1 MTQPAPKQHA
11 SLTIF
16 CIALLCAV
24 LLWRLSFFSA
34 EKELGDVICSCL
46 FLAFACFFVART
58 AKPLLSSPVVKWWLL
73 YGVSLFALWPFWES
87 SLPHFLKYPVL
98 LSPLFVSIALYA
110 APDLAQK
117 YVAAVLITA
126 GCFHGVACLWQF
138 FIVYPEL
145 LADAEVLQLTKAQV
159 FRLNEGRTLGLSTS
173 PDLAAML
180 CIAGLFCSISFFQNT
195 PQYRPVLLL
204 SLILTF
210 CGVTLTRS
218 TGGLLS
224 ILVGLGVVFI
234 AHRKNKKVLNLFLCL
249 LVMFGGLSLF
259 LSFRGFDALATSSH
273 ERFLNWTGAFDII
286 KHNFWQGVGPGQFPA
301 AYELYRPMGSN
312 ITRYAH
318 SFPLQLT
325 AELGILGLV
334 LAAFVYGF
342 LFKAIMQLN
351 DSTKKAPHIWLLGLV
366 VALWVHNL
374 VDYGFQH
381 PQTVTLLALVTFLA
395 FPPNESVTTV
405 SPMTHRSRLALLALF
420 GVFMAYGIVF
430 LAQRNQVLQNSRNLT
445 ESAEPLADWIGKY
458 PTDFEALIAM
468 MARTHFQHQQCPENC
483 DHWQK
488 KSIYLSVLWEKQD
501 PPISAGWLLAAR
513 IALKNERPEQARR
526 YIDHALA
533 LHPGMPQA

>member
-1 MTQPAPKQHA
+1 MA
-11 SLTIF
+11 SLVLQCRKGTGRRDLFVPFSRF
-16 CIALLCAV
+16 CMLFCRTDREASPKFTRREMVAA
-24 LLWRLSFFSA
+24 LWRES
-34 EKELGDVICSCL
+34 
-46 FLAFACFFVART
+46 
-58 AKPLLSSPVVKWWLL
+58 
-73 YGVSLFALWPFWES
+73 FALWPFWES

-325 AELGILGLV
+325 AELGIWAWFGSLRL
-334 LAAFVYGF
+334 
-342 LFKAIMQLN
+342 
-351 DSTKKAPHIWLLGLV
+351 WLS
-366 VALWVHNL
+366 
-374 VDYGFQH
+374 F
-381 PQTVTLLALVTFLA
+381 
-395 FPPNESVTTV
+395 
-405 SPMTHRSRLALLALF
+405 
-420 GVFMAYGIVF
+420 
-430 LAQRNQVLQNSRNLT
+430 
-445 ESAEPLADWIGKY
+445 
-458 PTDFEALIAM
+458 
-468 MARTHFQHQQCPENC
+468 
-483 DHWQK
+483 
-488 KSIYLSVLWEKQD
+488 
-501 PPISAGWLLAAR
+501 
-513 IALKNERPEQARR
+513 
-526 YIDHALA
+526 
-533 LHPGMPQA
+533 